1 MKGERKFGAQ
11 KTIIRCHC
19 YSIIWS
25 VIAVFLFFGCQGND
39 EETNLLL
46 GENEICFNEKLVSIT
61 RNGEYYYIG
70 TESSGHI
77 FVYSS
82 TTDDVI
88 DTLNTDYGRI
98 YQVKETH
105 KDNIFFVG
113 TQNMGLKKTHQHG
126 DSLIT
131 DITYKIKGKGDRYSC
146 YDIFFD
152 NDTVYAMTS
161 HGIFKVGKSDTLD
174 SIFTHTDPNGVPN
187 PLVANNMVKASG
199 YLFAA
204 TDSGVVVIKNHEVVD
219 TIAEKIKIK
228 NVAYHDNFIYA
239 LGDYLYKIDP
249 VSRKIVDIVELKAP
263 AKYYFYADSIHHFLS
278 DSYMILAHDSV
289 LHKPKQHKQVN
300 TRRKLSLEGHNVIAD
315 GKEYSLLVV
324 ENALWQV
331 GHHYPSVFGNLK
343 KEGGVKLACTDGK
356 SAYFLVGKKV
366 YKLGANNVAEE
377 ALELKETGEIKLM
390 ECNQNGDSI
399 FYVNNGDSVFR
410 QSLKQGDSK
419 LIGKSGKEITTMCVH
434 KSVPGVILGVRD
446 GLICIKQPNVIEP
459 ITLIMDSCNKD
470 TIPYI
475 RRFAVTES
483 YYYTPTFNEG
493 IFFGRGKSLNL
504 LGETRTIQSIRDVA
518 CPNAENAAI
527 LFWLTNKYLY
537 LSRNDSVPNI
547 NYGSRLFVSNLDSCN
562 VVCIPG
568 ELRGVRVLK
577 LNIKNS
583 LLKDTIL
590 FSDMAFRPESSL
602 MLNDTLCLLG
612 GQSGVIAFS
621 NEDVKEMFKEN
632 KSLKYH
638 YVEFR
643 DKEKRLSFVIYLP
656 FLAVLIIVIIYYVR
670 YRVHKVKIKEIKRKR
685 NKLNSKLEGNAG
697 AAEEFNY
704 KFKSICEK
712 INKYQLFW
720 VFIEEKRIDEISD
733 NLDSLDKQIHDYL
746 NEESVKKEV
755 GERVR
760 SQIERL
766 KQRCAG
772 IKSLLNQNYGAS
784 NEFQNKIESVSTRID
799 GIQQKSLESVSED
812 ELNEI
817 SNELLN
823 LNNRVHEYQNKKIKI
838 IKQDALNES
847 ETFKRKTKNLYI
859 SLNRLDDAKK
869 YISNEQL
876 RNEID
881 ELKEQLSNDEVGL
894 DDELNNRIQSI
905 IDSVTWY
912 LIERINDQIKK
923 IERIDEGSNLIGDS
937 ESAKKQRDIA
947 DLLIVLEKIEGKLK
961 EVSQKNN
968 KLKLNIEKNN
978 PSSNKPRETMTFKI
992 NGKSGVTKEHL
1003 WLLYEKLVKRE
1014 KWIEGNEVDFKAL
1027 FSGKRDDDCELIWK
1041 GVFGKGT
1048 LVELFKQLIKVKLIE
1063 VAKGYTISSI
1073 LEGHFKD
1080 TAGEWL
1086 SGLDKGNAA
1095 NSKALPVI
1103 LECIKLLETNIDV
1116 VHAQDVDED
1125 FQSKYDPWDHQD
1137 LKYNPK

>member
-1 MKGERKFGAQ
+1 MKGERKFGGQ
-11 KTIIRCHC
+11 KAIIRCHC

-113 TQNMGLKKTHQHG
+113 TQNMGLKKAHQHG

-174 SIFTHTDPNGVPN
+174 SIFTHTDSNGVPN
-187 PLVANNMVKASG
+187 PLVANNMVKASV

-204 TDSGVVVIKNHEVVD
+204 TDSGLVVIKNHEVVD
-219 TIAEKIKIK
+219 SISAKKKIK

-249 VSRKIVDIVELKAP
+249 VSRKIVDIVKLKAP

-390 ECNQNGDSI
+390 ECNQNGDCI

-419 LIGKSGKEITTMCVH
+419 LIGKSGKEITAMCVH

-483 YYYTPTFNEG
+483 YYYAPTFNEG

-568 ELRGVRVLK
+568 ELKGVRVLK

-670 YRVHKVKIKEIKRKR
+670 YIVNKR
-685 NKLNSKLEGNAG
+685 
-697 AAEEFNY
+697 
-704 KFKSICEK
+704 
-712 INKYQLFW
+712 
-720 VFIEEKRIDEISD
+720 
-733 NLDSLDKQIHDYL
+733 
-746 NEESVKKEV
+746 V

-760 SQIERL
+760 GQIERL
-766 KQRCAG
+766 KQR
-772 IKSLLNQNYGAS
+772 S
-784 NEFQNKIESVSTRID
+784 NGIESQLNND
-799 GIQQKSLESVSED
+799 GGAADKFQTELESICTSIAEIQEKSPETVSDD

-817 SNELLN
+817 SNDLVN
-823 LNNRVHEYQNKKIKI
+823 LNNRVHEYQNIKI
-838 IKQDALNES
+838 NEIKQHALNES
-847 ETFKRKTKNLYI
+847 ETFKRKTKELYI

-881 ELKEQLSNDEVGL
+881 ELKEQLSNDEIGL